1 MSHRNMLNKEQN
13 FKKSVE
19 FINNLYEDELYKR
32 YSEDREQFC
41 SFSNDNSNKILY
53 LPVFDYKDPA
63 VYNDPDR
70 LIEEWNKSGM
80 LILSNFLSDDETKK
94 LNQHA
99 LNYLKIKSESGKSS
113 SGDHF
118 RKAENLTP
126 GQEGRGWNQ
135 RDAIRKTGKLL
146 LKNLLLKFKKVQN
159 LIFGENQMTTTEFQF
174 NATYNDDI
182 GHIHIDRPAGFLND
196 FEADSCRTE
205 ILAAMNK
212 LSFQAA
218 FYTTDEFV
226 ERNNGTTGFLP
237 GSHKMLQN
245 GINPISLYNSED
257 GKKLLSQNMFHAD
270 FVPKNTVILF
280 QSSILHRTGSN
291 QMKKTRIAYLVQNQM
306 SCLFRMEGNVKDKKI
321 EEYAQMIDV
330 LDPTNKKDDDLV
342 LQEIYNNYPFPCNLD
357 SEVNKPSHGYLT
369 PSNLYQ
375 RLSANDYSQL
385 EILKESSM
393 KIRKSYFE
401 EYFRNLDEN

>member
-1 MSHRNMLNKEQN
+1 MLNKEQN
-13 FKKSVE
+13 FNKSVE
-19 FINNLYEDELYKR
+19 FINNLYIEELYQKNNKH
-32 YSEDREQFC
+32 DHFC
-41 SFSNDNSNKILY
+41 SFSNDNGKKIY
-53 LPVFDYKDPA
+53 LPIFNYKA
-63 VYNDPDR
+63 EFDPDK
-70 LIEEWNKSGM
+70 LIKEWNNSGM
-80 LILSNFLSDDETKK
+80 LILSCFLSDEETEK

-135 RDAIRKTGKLL
+135 RDAIRKTDKWL
-146 LKNLLLKFKKVQN
+146 LKNLLSKFKKVQN

-218 FYTTDEFV
+218 FYTTDNYV
-226 ERNNGTTGFLP
+226 ERKNGTTGFLP
-237 GSHKMLQN
+237 GSHEMLEL
-245 GINPISLYNSED
+245 GLNPISLYNSEE
-257 GKKLLSQNMFHAD
+257 GKKFLSKNMFHAD

-306 SCLFRMEGNVKDKKI
+306 SCLLRMEGNVRDKKI
-321 EEYAQMIDV
+321 DEYVEMIDV
-330 LDPTNKKDDDLV
+330 VDPTLLINCVSNEKNNDLAI
-342 LQEIYNNYPFPCNLD
+342 QEIYNNYPFPCNLD

-385 EILKESSM
+385 KILKKSSM
-393 KIRKSYFE
+393 QVRRNYFE
-401 EYFRNLDEN
+401 EYFRNLDENQN